1 MDLPFAVSN
10 GICPNDHQA
19 VTQMK
24 KTWEALLPFLGTIL
38 MILGGCTHVPSSIS
52 VAPAVDNISAVQ
64 GNLSAVDSKS
74 VVIEQWL
81 KTQK

>member
-1 MDLPFAVSN
+1 
-10 GICPNDHQA
+10 
-19 VTQMK
+19 
-24 KTWEALLPFLGTIL
+24 

>member
-1 MDLPFAVSN
+1 
-10 GICPNDHQA
+10 
-19 VTQMK
+19 MK
-24 KTWEALLPFLGTIL
+24 KTWDALLPFLGTIL